1 VSASNGVSNWACRG
15 IRGATTAIANT
26 AEDILEATDEL
37 LRMVIRLNDLEPAN
51 VASVIFTTTPDLTA
65 TFPALAARSIGWVE
79 VPLMCAHEMAVPGS
93 LQKCVRVM
101 IHINTTRSAA
111 EIKHVYLKGARELRS
126 EWAYSD
132 EDVAT
137 VLTNQPVE
145 VGQ

>member
-1 VSASNGVSNWACRG
+1 V
-15 IRGATTAIANT
+15 RGATTAIANT
-26 AEDILEATDEL
+26 AEDILEATNEL
-37 LRMVIRLNDLEPAN
+37 LRMVIRLNDLDPAN

-65 TFPALAARSIGWVE
+65 TFPALAARDIGWTE

-101 IHINTTRSAA
+101 IHVNTTRSAA
-111 EIKHVYLKGARELRS
+111 EIKHVYLNGARELRP

-132 EDVAT
+132 DDVAT
-137 VLTNQPVE
+137 ILNNQPVE